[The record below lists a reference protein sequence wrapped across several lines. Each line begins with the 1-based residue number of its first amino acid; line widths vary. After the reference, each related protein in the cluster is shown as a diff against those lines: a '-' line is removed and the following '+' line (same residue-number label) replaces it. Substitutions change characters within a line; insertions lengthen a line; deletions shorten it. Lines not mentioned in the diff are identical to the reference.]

1 MILFE
6 FLLHHYTYFVAGIS
20 RYDTCIP
27 KYLAIDEEWFYYGS
41 KKDIIRSHC
50 DAYESFY

>member
-27 KYLAIDEEWFYYGS
+27 KYLAIDEGFALFVTYRNY
-41 KKDIIRSHC
+41 
-50 DAYESFY
+50 